1 MTTDLILG
9 HTLLEEA
16 EVAIWKNKV
25 IIKQIPEKSK
35 NEEMKSEET
44 EDENEKSKKE
54 PDTVNKSI
62 AEEESE
68 IRELILINHVDSDEL
83 QINKSYRFKISEII

>member
-1 MTTDLILG
+1 
-9 HTLLEEA
+9 
-16 EVAIWKNKV
+16 
-25 IIKQIPEKSK
+25 
-35 NEEMKSEET
+35 MKSEET

-62 AEEESE
+62 AKEESK

-83 QINKSYRFKISEII
+83 